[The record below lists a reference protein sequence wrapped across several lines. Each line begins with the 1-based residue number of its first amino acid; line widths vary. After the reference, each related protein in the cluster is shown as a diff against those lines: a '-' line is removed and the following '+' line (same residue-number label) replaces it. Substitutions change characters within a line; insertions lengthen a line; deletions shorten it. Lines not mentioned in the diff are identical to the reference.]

1 MLCSVRM
8 RAAQGG
14 SHENGG
20 KHISG
25 AERLV
30 SKDQLPSI
38 TAAMIDRA
46 LSHSRGEADFI
57 NITVETV
64 PVNNI
69 EEVVCLP
76 IVTSK
81 ASGITACRETA
92 KEELVRAGVAPAA
105 VLAGF
110 EALAGL
116 STSMRGAMVVDAQT
130 GKRLDDRGERGIRVS
145 RMDML
150 DETSYVGWLK
160 RQGYNNTHIREAV
173 ILASKVLAAPGAV
186 AELCW
191 SDDPE
196 YVAGYV
202 ATASA
207 YTRFTQLKYQG
218 SPIGGRIIFVQ
229 ENTDLEKLITYLQ
242 YQAVLIKVPE
252 AEENLDAVLD

>member
-14 SHENGG
+14 AHEKGG

-30 SKDQLPSI
+30 SKEQLPVV
-38 TAAMIDRA
+38 TAALINRA

-57 NITVETV
+57 NITVEAVSAVT
-64 PVNNI
+64 I
-69 EEVVCLP
+69 EEVTCLP
-76 IVTSK
+76 VITSK
-81 ASGITACRETA
+81 ASGITAGREAA
-92 KEELVRAGVAPAA
+92 KEALIRAGVTPKA
-105 VLAGF
+105 VFAGF

-116 STSMRGAMVVDAQT
+116 CASMRGAMVVDAQT

-150 DETSYVGWLK
+150 DEASYVGWLQQ
-160 RQGYNNTHIREAV
+160 QGYNNTHIREAV
-173 ILASKVLAAPGAV
+173 ILASKVLASPGAV

-202 ATASA
+202 ATKNA
-207 YTRFTQLKYQG
+207 YTRFTQLKDQG
-218 SPIGGRIIFVQ
+218 SPIGGRIIFVK
-229 ENTDLEKLITYLQ
+229 ENTDIEQLIAYLQ

-252 AEENLDAVLD
+252 AEENI

>member
-14 SHENGG
+14 SHEEGG

-30 SKDQLPSI
+30 SKEQLPVI
-38 TAAMIDRA
+38 AAAMINRA
-46 LSHSRGEADFI
+46 LFHSRGEADFI

-64 PVNNI
+64 PAQNI
-69 EEVVCLP
+69 EEIACLS

-81 ASGITACRETA
+81 VSGVTAGREAA
-92 KEELVRAGVAPAA
+92 KAELVRAGVSPAA
-105 VLAGF
+105 VLTGM

-116 STSMRGAMVVDAQT
+116 RTSMRGAMLLDAQT

-145 RMDML
+145 RMDIL
-150 DETSYVGWLK
+150 DEENYIGWLK
-160 RQGYNNTHIREAV
+160 QQGYDNTHIREAT
-173 ILASKVLAAPGAV
+173 ILASKVMAAPGAV

-202 ATASA
+202 AIPRA
-207 YTRFTQLKYQG
+207 YTRFSQLKCYG
-218 SPIGGRIIFVQ
+218 SPIGGRIIFVK
-229 ENTDLEKLITYLQ
+229 ENTDVEQLIDYLQ

-252 AEENLDAVLD
+252 VEDKADAILD

>member
-14 SHENGG
+14 AHEKGG

-38 TAAMIDRA
+38 TAAMINRA

-57 NITVETV
+57 NITVEAV
-64 PVNNI
+64 PVKNI

-81 ASGITACRETA
+81 ALGITAGREAA
-92 KEELVRAGVAPAA
+92 KEELIRAGVTPAA

-116 STSMRGAMVVDAQT
+116 RASMRGAMVVDAQT

-150 DETSYVGWLK
+150 DEQSYIGWLK
-160 RQGYNNTHIREAV
+160 QQGYNNTHIREAV
-173 ILASKVLAAPGAV
+173 ILASKVLTAPGAV

-202 ATASA
+202 ATKDA
-207 YTRFTQLKYQG
+207 YTRFAELKCQG
-218 SPIGGRIIFVQ
+218 SPIGGRIIFVK
-229 ENTDLEKLITYLQ
+229 ENTDLEQLIAYLQ
-242 YQAVLIKVPE
+242 YQAVLIKVPA
-252 AEENLDAVLD
+252 AEGKTDAVFD

>member
-30 SKDQLPSI
+30 SKEQLQVV
-38 TAAMIDRA
+38 TAAMISRA
-46 LSHSRGEADFI
+46 MSHSRGQADFI

-64 PVNNI
+64 PVKNI
-69 EEVVCLP
+69 EEIFCLP

-81 ASGITACRETA
+81 ASGITAGREAA
-92 KEELVRAGVAPAA
+92 KEELIRAGVTPAA
-105 VLAGF
+105 VHAGF
-110 EALAGL
+110 EALTGL
-116 STSMRGAMVVDAQT
+116 RASMRGAMVVDART

-150 DETSYVGWLK
+150 DEASYVGWL
-160 RQGYNNTHIREAV
+160 RQQGYGNTHIREAV
-173 ILASKVLAAPGAV
+173 ILASKVLASPGAV

-202 ATASA
+202 ATKNA
-207 YTRFTQLKYQG
+207 YTRFAQLKCQG
-218 SPIGGRIIFVQ
+218 SPIGGRIIFVK
-229 ENTDLEKLITYLQ
+229 ENTDLEQLMTYLQ
-242 YQAVLIKVPE
+242 YRAVLIKVPE
-252 AEENLDAVLD
+252 AEVKIDAVLD

>member
-14 SHENGG
+14 SHEKGG

-30 SKDQLPSI
+30 SKEQLPAI
-38 TAAMIDRA
+38 TTAMINRA
-46 LSHSRGEADFI
+46 LLHSRGEADFI
-57 NITVETV
+57 NITVEAV
-64 PVNNI
+64 PAETI
-69 EEVVCLP
+69 EEVACLP
-76 IVTSK
+76 IVTST
-81 ASGITACRETA
+81 ASGVTAGREAA
-92 KEELVRAGVAPAA
+92 KEELVRAGVGPAA

-116 STSMRGAMVVDAQT
+116 RASMRGAMVVDAQT

-150 DETSYVGWLK
+150 DEESYVGWLQQ
-160 RQGYNNTHIREAV
+160 QGYDNSHIREAV
-173 ILASKVLAAPGAV
+173 ILASKVISAPGAV

-202 ATASA
+202 ATANA
-207 YTRFTQLKYQG
+207 YTRFTQLKCQG
-218 SPIGGRIIFVQ
+218 SPIGGRIIFVK
-229 ENTDLEKLITYLQ
+229 ENTDVEQLIAYLQ

-252 AEENLDAVLD
+252 AEDKLDAVFD